1 MPPPETVDQMPVL
14 AGGPEDLFR
23 LGPVTTTGDGLAG
36 SMPAGPWLAGADGST
51 AAGSLGVLV
60 DDVLGYALI
69 GARPEGGW
77 SVSAEITL
85 DLLAPL
91 PTSGAIHCT
100 GTLLHADALGAYA
113 EGRVTDDDGRL
124 VAVTS
129 QRGRFVPLAS
139 EPVPASY
146 EPVADADDA
155 IGWLAR
161 AFADGEPFVVPDLL
175 ANPLGTVHG
184 GMSFCLSELVAR
196 RSVAAHLT
204 TASVRVAYTRGIRAG
219 DTLTYVTDVR
229 HAGRSLAVIDVT
241 GVVDGRTAT
250 AARVSLHAGP
260 GAA

>member
-1 MPPPETVDQMPVL
+1 MPVL

-23 LGPVTTTGDGLAG
+23 LGPVTTTEEGLAG
-36 SMPAGPWLAGADGST
+36 SMPAGPWLAGPDGAT

-85 DLLAPL
+85 DVLAPL
-91 PTSGAIHCT
+91 PTSGTIHCS
-100 GTLLHADALGAYA
+100 GRLLQADALGAYA
-113 EGRVTDDDGRL
+113 DGRVTDDDGRL

-129 QRGRFVPLAS
+129 QRGRFVPLAG

-146 EPVADADDA
+146 DPMADVDDA
-155 IGWLAR
+155 IGWLDRSYGA
-161 AFADGEPFVVPDLL
+161 GEPFVVPDLL

-196 RSVAAHLT
+196 RAVAPHLT
-204 TASVRVAYTRGIRAG
+204 TASIRVAYTRAIRAG
-219 DTLTYVTDVR
+219 DTLTYLTEVR
-229 HAGRSLAVIDVT
+229 HGGRGLAVVDVT
-241 GVVDGRTAT
+241 GTVDGRAAT
-250 AARVSLHAGP
+250 AARVSLHP
-260 GAA
+260 GEAPGTP